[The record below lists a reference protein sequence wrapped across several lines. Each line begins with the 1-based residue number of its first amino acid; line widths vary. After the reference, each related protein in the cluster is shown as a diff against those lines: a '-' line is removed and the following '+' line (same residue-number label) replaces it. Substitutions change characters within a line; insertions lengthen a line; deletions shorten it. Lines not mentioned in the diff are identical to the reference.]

1 MVKKIDIL
9 GMEIDNYTVRE
20 AMMQVEGY
28 LNQTGMSMIETI
40 NMNMLE
46 LAGEESSVKE
56 CIEMLDLAIIGEK
69 EILVA
74 AGFGSNQRTREIVE
88 HEFFR
93 EFLKRINRN
102 RKRVFLLG
110 ETVDAVDKL
119 NAYLREEYEKLLI
132 GGRCALEEKS
142 GDIEGVVN
150 EVNGV
155 SPDVILSILP
165 SPVQEQFL
173 LENKGKLDAK
183 IWYGIG
189 SDYETR
195 SGLKRISWIAGKL
208 IHKKRLQSQ
217 LHKYQNENEAK

>member
-20 AMMQVEGY
+20 AMIQVEGY
-28 LNQTGMSMIETI
+28 LNQTGMSMIETVS
-40 NMNMLE
+40 MKMLE
-46 LAGEESSVKE
+46 LAGEENCVKE
-56 CIEMLDLAIIGEK
+56 CMEMLDLAVIGEK

-74 AGFGSNQRTREIVE
+74 AGFQSNQRTKEIVE
-88 HEFFR
+88 HDFFR
-93 EFLKRINRN
+93 EFLKRIIRS

-110 ETVDAVDKL
+110 DTVDAVDKL
-119 NAYLREEYEKLLI
+119 EDYLKEEYEKLI
-132 GGRCALEEKS
+132 IEGRCALEEKS

-155 SPDVILSILP
+155 SPDVIFSILS

-189 SDYETR
+189 DDYETH
-195 SGLKRISWIAGKL
+195 SGIRRLSRIAGRL

>member
-20 AMMQVEGY
+20 AMIQVEGY
-28 LNQTGMSMIETI
+28 LNQTGMSMIETVS
-40 NMNMLE
+40 MKMLDM
-46 LAGEESSVKE
+46 AGEESCVKE
-56 CIEMLDLAIIGEK
+56 CIRLLDLAVIGEK

-74 AGFGSNQRTREIVE
+74 AGFRSNQRTKEIVE

-93 EFLKRINRN
+93 EFLKRIVRN
-102 RKRVFLLG
+102 RKQVFLLG
-110 ETVDAVDKL
+110 EQSEDVDKL
-119 NAYLREEYEKLLI
+119 EDYLREEYEKILI
-132 GGRCALEEKS
+132 GGRCSLDEKS

-155 SPDVILSILP
+155 SPDVVLSILP
-165 SPVQEQFL
+165 SPVQENFL
-173 LENKGKLDAK
+173 LGNKGKLDAK

-189 SDYETR
+189 DDYEAH
-195 SGLKRISWIAGKL
+195 SGIRRLSRIAGRM